1 MNTITEMKA
10 TVVALGQM
18 VHTDKMNRPYLWGKI
33 LLAET
38 QETSW
43 VIIYDF
49 FVGTGTKLI
58 VYPLASSE
66 RYGVKHVEEHNNLV
80 TEAIEML
87 VDRKVAFLQIIL
99 DQLEHFMYLICL
111 VVTANTSDFFPY

>member
-1 MNTITEMKA
+1 VLQLLWDNKLTIMKTISEMKA

-18 VHTDKMNRPYLWGKI
+18 VHTDKLSRPYLWGKI

-49 FVGTGTKLI
+49 FVGAGTKLI
-58 VYPLASSE
+58 VYPLADTS
-66 RYGVKHVEEHNNLV
+66 RYGIKHVEEHNDLV
-80 TEAIEML
+80 TDAIEML
-87 VDRKVAFLQIIL
+87 VERKVAEALAKRR
-99 DQLEHFMYLICL
+99 
-111 VVTANTSDFFPY
+111 V